1 MNEEDRRIAVI
12 GLAAR
17 LPGAEDAADLT
28 EMLRRDTVE
37 VDEVPASRWR
47 RDLHLG
53 DGPHQ
58 GSHHRGAFLL
68 DPFSFDHTAFGLTA
82 DQARSLD
89 PQQRTMLEV
98 GARALEDSG
107 YLRTRRRLNAGVFVG
122 ARMNAYGFD
131 QGRGLGGAPQTAAG
145 PAALWGRSQNFMAAW
160 LSDRFDLSGPSLVV
174 DTACSSSLTAVW
186 LACQSLSAGAC
197 DLAVVGGVDLLI
209 DPLTFVLLSR
219 NGALSPDGLCRTF
232 DSRAD
237 GYVPGEGAVALV
249 LKPLRAALADRDLVL
264 GAIDAAAVNN
274 DGATMGVTTPS
285 LDAQVELLGKVYET
299 IDPATVQYVEAHG
312 TGTAIGDPIEARAL
326 TEVFGRAGVPRGSV
340 ALGSLKRRI
349 GHLHSAS
356 GLAGLAKI
364 LVLLREGLV
373 PALGVER
380 PNPRLDLANSPF
392 HLPAEPGPWP
402 SVPVRRAAVSGF
414 GFGGTN
420 AHVVAQAVAV
430 PEAQIPAGP
439 VTPTVHVLPL
449 SATTAHGLREL
460 AAQWLQ
466 FLPSAAE
473 DLHHVCAT
481 ARLARPH
488 HGERLAVCGT
498 DAAALARGLRTWLL
512 RPGGTEEPP
521 RTTVPVRPEAAATP
535 PAWLTALRGAT
546 PAVDEVLGLF
556 ETATGR
562 RLETFSGELLRLSTA
577 VALTVALRAA
587 GLPEDAVE
595 LPAGWTA
602 VTDFAWGRVPL
613 EQALADVLRH
623 DGEPSRAAEDAAR
636 RDDGELCARLA
647 AVRDAPGVAAV
658 TAAVTAELFAAGHE
672 IDWTALQAGRPWH
685 KRLLPVAQPDGPAL
699 DLPEPLRSAEPGTPT
714 ADAPEE
720 ADAGGHAFAR
730 VFGPGETP
738 IAQHAV
744 YRTVMLPGVAW
755 FDFLREGAALRGVPF
770 HGVADV
776 LFHRP
781 LIPAGASRV
790 VCRVT
795 GDGAFTV
802 EDAESREPFV
812 TGRYLTGRTAE
823 PSPEPVASLLE
834 SCAEIHAGSG
844 LYRWLRR
851 IGYHHGRYY
860 RNISW
865 VAGLPDGG
873 TLARV
878 EGARQ
883 QPLNPAGTALFPGL
897 LDSVTIAAINPDNP
911 VFGAGDAA
919 AFIPLSAGRV
929 EVYGPLEEA
938 AYVRT
943 RTAFWND
950 EACRVT
956 QTVTDAAGRPLL
968 TFTDMA
974 SKRVPAAA
982 FGDAPEALPSAPS
995 APSAPAPAPSPRP
1008 DPERASPPTQPAAP
1022 TSPASAPAR
1031 LLTWFLA
1038 LTGTA
1043 AEDADTEFLS
1053 AGFDSVGLVS
1063 LSERLSDE
1071 HGLTLYPTVFFEYPT
1086 PRRFAEFLLTEAPA
1100 FADSPAVTGAGG
1112 TQDSTAPP
1120 PETAAPAPPP
1130 PPPAV
1135 PAAAPPNP
1143 AASEPP
1149 ARRRTPAR
1157 PTPQEPSHTRDIA
1170 VVGAAVRLPSARG
1183 LAEFTALLDEGR
1195 DTVRGLPQE
1204 RGGQGEGAGP
1214 YASFLDRVDEFDPA
1228 PFRISPREAPLI
1240 DPQARIVYE
1249 TVWEALEDGGRT
1261 GRRAE
1266 DSTTGL
1272 WIAYSH
1278 DHYHEER
1285 VRHGAHEGRGLGLEA
1300 MIANRLSYLMDWHG
1314 PSALVNTLCS
1324 SSLVALHTAVQHLR
1338 SGDIDTAVIGAVH
1351 AALSPEYFRSMGD
1364 LMALS
1369 PRHRCRAFDDTADG
1383 FVPGEGAVAVV
1394 LRRYTDAERD
1404 GDRVR
1409 GLVKGAAVNHG
1420 GRTTRYS
1427 APSPKAQRDVVA
1439 SALNDAAVP
1448 PETIDLVEAHGTG
1461 TRLGDPIEI
1470 DGLTRAWR
1478 AHTDRSQFCA
1488 IGSLKSNIGHLEPAA
1503 GLAGLVKI
1511 LLAMESERIP
1521 ATLHVTRPNDHIRF
1535 EGTPFHLADRARRW
1549 PRGERPRRAALS
1561 AFGMGGVNAHVI
1573 VEEPPRA
1580 PDRQPLAQDSHLL
1593 QAGAADE
1600 QTLRTLAGAYADQ
1613 LARTPAEG
1621 IGDFTRT
1628 ANTARATHRH
1638 RVVVH
1643 GTTGAELAE
1652 RLAAVAAGTT
1662 PTVRH
1667 TDRTTTAF
1675 LFTGQG
1681 SQYAGMGRGLLATEP
1696 HFRDALHEC
1705 ADLLAPHTDV
1715 PLLDLLH
1722 GDARHLLDQTRYAQI
1737 GIVSVQVALV
1747 RYLAAAGVRPDAVA
1761 GHSLGELTA
1770 AWTAGVLTLPDLL
1783 RLTAE
1788 RGRLM
1793 QAAPATGAMAAAHT
1807 DARTL
1812 ADTLQAYP
1820 GIEIAAYNAPRL
1832 QTVTGPAGALE
1843 RLRAHAAFTVRPLT
1857 VSHAFHS
1864 ALMDGAVGPF
1874 REAVAKTPLAPPTL
1888 PFAST
1893 LTGSWHTPATATDPA
1908 HWARAVREPVR
1919 FAEAVTT
1926 LHGTGPHTVWE
1937 IGPHPHLIPLARATL
1952 AGPAATGAGP
1962 AWIATLRRD
1971 HADQVQLHAAL
1982 AAHHDHTGADL
1993 DWAALHDGK
2002 DQRVTTLPTY
2012 PFHRRRFWL
2021 PAEDRDHATT
2031 STSDDTRRPEH
2042 HG

>member
-1 MNEEDRRIAVI
+1 M
-12 GLAAR
+12 
-17 LPGAEDAADLT
+17 
-28 EMLRRDTVE
+28 
-37 VDEVPASRWR
+37 
-47 RDLHLG
+47 
-53 DGPHQ
+53 
-58 GSHHRGAFLL
+58 
-68 DPFSFDHTAFGLTA
+68 
-82 DQARSLD
+82 
-89 PQQRTMLEV
+89 
-98 GARALEDSG
+98 
-107 YLRTRRRLNAGVFVG
+107 
-122 ARMNAYGFD
+122 
-131 QGRGLGGAPQTAAG
+131 
-145 PAALWGRSQNFMAAW
+145 
-160 LSDRFDLSGPSLVV
+160 
-174 DTACSSSLTAVW
+174 
-186 LACQSLSAGAC
+186 
-197 DLAVVGGVDLLI
+197 
-209 DPLTFVLLSR
+209 
-219 NGALSPDGLCRTF
+219 
-232 DSRAD
+232 
-237 GYVPGEGAVALV
+237 
-249 LKPLRAALADRDLVL
+249 
-264 GAIDAAAVNN
+264 
-274 DGATMGVTTPS
+274 
-285 LDAQVELLGKVYET
+285 
-299 IDPATVQYVEAHG
+299 
-312 TGTAIGDPIEARAL
+312 
-326 TEVFGRAGVPRGSV
+326 
-340 ALGSLKRRI
+340 
-349 GHLHSAS
+349 
-356 GLAGLAKI
+356 
-364 LVLLREGLV
+364 
-373 PALGVER
+373 
-380 PNPRLDLANSPF
+380 
-392 HLPAEPGPWP
+392 
-402 SVPVRRAAVSGF
+402 
-414 GFGGTN
+414 
-420 AHVVAQAVAV
+420 
-430 PEAQIPAGP
+430 
-439 VTPTVHVLPL
+439 
-449 SATTAHGLREL
+449 
-460 AAQWLQ
+460 
-466 FLPSAAE
+466 
-473 DLHHVCAT
+473 CAT

-498 DAAALARGLRTWLL
+498 DAAALARALRTWLL

-623 DGEPSRAAEDAAR
+623 DDEPSRTAEDAAR

-790 VCRVT
+790 VCRVA

-812 TGRYLTGRTAE
+812 TGRYLTGRSAE

-956 QTVTDAAGRPLL
+956 QTVTDATGRPLL

-995 APSAPAPAPSPRP
+995 APAPAPSPRP
-1008 DPERASPPTQPAAP
+1008 APERAAPPTPPTGP

-1038 LTGTA
+1038 LTGTT

-1112 TQDSTAPP
+1112 TQDSTARP
-1120 PETAAPAPPP
+1120 PEPAAPP

-1135 PAAAPPNP
+1135 PAAAPPPP
-1143 AASEPP
+1143 AASGPP
-1149 ARRRTPAR
+1149 ARLRRTPAR

-1439 SALNDAAVP
+1439 AALNDAAVP

-1478 AHTDRSQFCA
+1478 APHRPLPVLRDRLTEVQHRPPRTGGRPRGPRQDPPGDGERTPPRHPA
-1488 IGSLKSNIGHLEPAA
+1488 RDPPQRPHPLRGHPLPPRRPRPA
-1503 GLAGLVKI
+1503 LA
-1511 LLAMESERIP
+1511 
-1521 ATLHVTRPNDHIRF
+1521 
-1535 EGTPFHLADRARRW
+1535 ARRAPP
-1549 PRGERPRRAALS
+1549 PRRPQRLRHGRRQRPRDRR
-1561 AFGMGGVNAHVI
+1561 GTT
-1573 VEEPPRA
+1573 PA
-1580 PDRQPLAQDSHLL
+1580 PDRHPLAQDSHLL

-1613 LARTPAEG
+1613 LARTPDEG

-1747 RYLAAAGVRPDAVA
+1747 RYLAAAGIRPDTVA

-1812 ADTLQAYP
+1812 ADTLEAYP

-1832 QTVTGPAGALE
+1832 QTVSGPAE
-1843 RLRAHAAFTVRPLT
+1843 
-1857 VSHAFHS
+1857 
-1864 ALMDGAVGPF
+1864 GP
-1874 REAVAKTPLAPPTL
+1874 RT
-1888 PFAST
+1888 
-1893 LTGSWHTPATATDPA
+1893 
-1908 HWARAVREPVR
+1908 
-1919 FAEAVTT
+1919 
-1926 LHGTGPHTVWE
+1926 
-1937 IGPHPHLIPLARATL
+1937 
-1952 AGPAATGAGP
+1952 ATGARRLHRPAADGQPRLPLGSHGRRRRPVPGGRGQNPPGTAHAPLRQHPHRELAHPRDRHRSRPLGP
-1962 AWIATLRRD
+1962 RRPRAGPLRRGRH
-1971 HADQVQLHAAL
+1971 HAPRHRPAHRVGDRAAPAPDPARQGHAGR
-1982 AAHHDHTGADL
+1982 T
-1993 DWAALHDGK
+1993 
-2002 DQRVTTLPTY
+2002 RR
-2012 PFHRRRFWL
+2012 HRRRPGL
-2021 PAEDRDHATT
+2021 DRHPPPRPRRPGPTPRRPRRPPRPHRRRPRLGRPARRQGPARDHPAHLSVPPTALLAPGRGPGPRHHQHIRRHEKARAPWLA
-2031 STSDDTRRPEH
+2031 STD
-2042 HG
+2042 